1 MYRILCRVLCKIF
14 PTLKSSSYVFFFP
27 QAAKASVHHLRLAS
41 SHPNFCISSLGPS
54 QDASFCRTPLLLG
67 LHPELSR
74 VHGDVGAVLRCSC
87 KARQTLAGCRTTTA
101 KEVVQPSAA
110 RKGFRFL
117 KLNRIFFADEG
128 VPIQL
133 RRERN
138 LSIEIRG
145 NRCRRPSD

>member
-1 MYRILCRVLCKIF
+1 M
-14 PTLKSSSYVFFFP
+14 FFFP
-27 QAAKASVHHLRLAS
+27 QEAKASVHHLRLAS
-41 SHPNFCISSLGPS
+41 SHPNFCISPLGPS
-54 QDASFCRTPLLLG
+54 HDASFCRSPLLLG

-74 VHGDVGAVLRCSC
+74 VHGHVGAVLRCSC
-87 KARQTLAGCRTTTA
+87 KARQTLPGCRTTTA

-110 RKGFRFL
+110 GKGFRFL
-117 KLNRIFFADEG
+117 KLNRIFADEG
-128 VPIQL
+128 VSIQL